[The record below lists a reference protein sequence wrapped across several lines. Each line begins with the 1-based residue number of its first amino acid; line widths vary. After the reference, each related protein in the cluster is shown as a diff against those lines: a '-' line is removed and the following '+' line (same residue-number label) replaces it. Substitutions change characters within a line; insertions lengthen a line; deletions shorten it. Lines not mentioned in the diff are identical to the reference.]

1 MKLVLSASRRTDLV
15 AFYPEVLLK
24 ALKRYPPD
32 RVHTVVLWTK
42 DPRNLLRRGRL
53 GKVLSGYSQLF
64 VHYTI
69 TGMGRTALEP
79 GVISTREALGFLPEL
94 VDLVR
99 DPRRV
104 RVRFDPVVNFYI
116 GGRYYTNLPLYE
128 EVAEETARCGV
139 PAVTVSWVQFYPKVS
154 RRLARHNVTPAPFD
168 LISQWRWMKE
178 VSERYGLELYACCV
192 EGLPTS
198 RCIDGKLL
206 SKLHP
211 EGEPAP
217 LGKAKGQRPLC
228 GCTISLDV
236 GWYTQRC
243 PGGCLY
249 CYANPLERTVCR
261 GSRMS

>member
-15 AFYPEVLLK
+15 AFHPDVLLK
-24 ALKRYPPD
+24 ALRRYPPEK
-32 RVHTVVLWTK
+32 VHTVVLWTK
-42 DPRNLLRRGRL
+42 DPRNLLRGRV
-53 GKVLSGYSQLF
+53 GRVLSAYSQLF

-69 TGMGRTALEP
+69 TGMGGTTLEP
-79 GVISTREALGFLPEL
+79 GVISTREALRFLPEL
-94 VDLVR
+94 VDLVG

-116 GGRYYTNLPLYE
+116 EGRYYTNLPLYE
-128 EVAEETARCGV
+128 EVAEEAARWKV
-139 PAVTVSWVQFYPKVS
+139 PALTTSWVQFYPKVL
-154 RRLARHNVTPAPFD
+154 RRLARNNITPAPFD
-168 LISQWRWMKE
+168 LGSQWGWMKE
-178 VSERYGLELYACCV
+178 VSQRYGLELYACCV

-198 RCIDGKLL
+198 RCIDGELL

-217 LGKAKGQRPLC
+217 LKKAEGQRPLC
-228 GCTISLDV
+228 GCTTSVDL

-249 CYANPLERTVCR
+249 CYANPLERTGCR
-261 GSRMS
+261 SSRMS